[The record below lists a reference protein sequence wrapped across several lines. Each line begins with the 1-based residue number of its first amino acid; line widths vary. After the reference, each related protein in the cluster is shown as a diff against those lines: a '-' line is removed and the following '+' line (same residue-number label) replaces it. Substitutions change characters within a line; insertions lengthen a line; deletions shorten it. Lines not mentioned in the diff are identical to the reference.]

1 VFEQIKPAPYDPI
14 LSLMEVYKADP
25 RTDKIDLG
33 VGVYK
38 TEEGTTPVMHAV
50 KKAEAIRLS
59 EEDTKTY
66 VGLAGMPE
74 FNSSILELLLGSD
87 HPVIADD
94 RARATSTPGGSGALR
109 ILSDFVVNNLGRRK
123 VWLSNPS
130 WANHAS
136 LVGGVGH
143 EIDYYPYYDQ
153 ASSTLTFDAMMSTLE
168 TASTGDIVLLHGCCH
183 NPCGADLSLDQ
194 WQLVTDLVIRKGLLP
209 FVDIAYQGLGTDLD
223 SDAAGMRLMASQVP
237 EMLIAASCS
246 KNFGLYRER
255 IGAAVLIAQN
265 SSDVTTA
272 YTQILGSVRSNY
284 SMPPH
289 HGAFVVA
296 TIMEDAELY
305 NEWRTELEAMTMR
318 VNGLRTG
325 LVDELN
331 RLGAGGRFD
340 FIASQKGMFSFCGL
354 TVDQIH
360 RLRDD
365 YGIYMVDSSR
375 VNMAGVSNNNLGYLA
390 NSIISV
396 I

>member
-1 VFEQIKPAPYDPI
+1 MFEQINPAPYDPI
-14 LSLMEVYKADP
+14 LSLMEVYKQDP
-25 RTDKIDLG
+25 RTEKIDLG

-38 TEEGTTPVMHAV
+38 TEEGATPVMAAV
-50 KKAEAIRLS
+50 KLAEQRRL
-59 EEDTKTY
+59 EQEDSKTY
-66 VGLAGMPE
+66 VGLAGMPQ
-74 FNSSILELLLGSD
+74 FNEAILGLLLGDNHSAVND
-87 HPVIADD
+87 GRVK
-94 RARATSTPGGSGALR
+94 ATSTPGGSGALR
-109 ILSDFVVNNLGRRK
+109 ILADFVVNNLGSRK

-143 EIDYYPYYDQ
+143 EIAYYPYYDQ
-153 ASSTLTFDAMMSTLE
+153 ATSSLTFDAMMSTLE
-168 TASTGDIVLLHGCCH
+168 TADAGDIVLIHGCCH
-183 NPCGADLSLDQ
+183 NPCGADLNLEQ
-194 WQLVTDLVIRKGLLP
+194 WQQVTDLIIRKGLLP
-209 FVDIAYQGLGTDLD
+209 FVDIAYQGLGDSLD
-223 SDAAGMRLMASQVP
+223 DDAAGMRLMASQVP

-246 KNFGLYRER
+246 KNFGLYRDR

-265 SSDVTTA
+265 KEQADIA
-272 YTQILGSVRSNY
+272 YSQILGSVRGNY

-296 TIMEDAELY
+296 EILQDEALY
-305 NEWRTELEAMTMR
+305 ANWRAELEAMTAR

-340 FIASQKGMFSFCGL
+340 FIAGQKGMFSFCGL
-354 TVDQIH
+354 SVDQIH
-360 RLRDD
+360 RVRDEF
-365 YGIYMVDSSR
+365 GIYIVDSSR

-390 NSIISV
+390 NAIMTV